1 MKGIVMI
8 LKFYTIDIDYIKY
21 LYSFDTEVYF
31 NKKRHD
37 YENKPYIGT
46 IIFNDEI
53 PYFVPLTSAKPKHLK
68 LKNTGIDYLVI
79 YENIDESEI
88 REKDIIKRL
97 NNNTIKKLISI
108 VDLKKAI
115 PVADG
120 CYHEIDIRHH
130 KDRDLL
136 AKEYEFCKRKKNT
149 IFNKTLSIIRHQKKT
164 KEIKFGY
171 CNFYLLEEKMKEW
184 QTKH

>member
-1 MKGIVMI
+1 MI

-136 AKEYEFCKRKKNT
+136 AKEWYYVKISDYINMRNLINC
-149 IFNKTLSIIRHQKKT
+149 
-164 KEIKFGY
+164 Y
-171 CNFYLLEEKMKEW
+171 
-184 QTKH
+184 